1 MWLCLLTSGVNSLKQ
16 KQRTRTCFMET
27 MSLGRMPQERP
38 KTLVTVRLLVV
49 KHESS
54 YCERFYTSAEASS
67 ILARVLISL
76 ESIKEAH

>member
-27 MSLGRMPQERP
+27 MSLGSMPKERP
-38 KTLVTVRLLVV
+38 KTLAAVRLLVV

-54 YCERFYTSAEASS
+54 YCQRFYTSAEASS

-76 ESIKEAH
+76 KSIKEVH